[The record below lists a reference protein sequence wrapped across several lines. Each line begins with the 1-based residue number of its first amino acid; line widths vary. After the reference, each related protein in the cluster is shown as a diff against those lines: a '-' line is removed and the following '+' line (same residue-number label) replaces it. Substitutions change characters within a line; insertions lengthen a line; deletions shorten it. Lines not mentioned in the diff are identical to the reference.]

1 MNSLAIRLARAEGA
15 LVRLLGLVERRGWSA
30 IQVSASPVDAEWM
43 LVHLTLRSDRPL
55 QPLVRQLHKLYDVH
69 TVETDR

>member
-1 MNSLAIRLARAEGA
+1 MNLLAIRLARAEGA

-30 IQVSASPVDAEWM
+30 IQVSAAPVDAEWM
-43 LVHLTLRSDRPL
+43 LVRLTLTSDRPL